1 MDSAFLVRS
10 SVMEIRTVKMEVMK
24 KTAVKV
30 RIYLILLLLSLHC
43 LFSKVPLAKTID
55 FLRLSDNTFQSCQAS
70 AFTKLLVEFY

>member
-10 SVMEIRTVKMEVMK
+10 SVMEIMTVKMEVMK

-43 LFSKVPLAKTID
+43 LFSKVPLAKT
-55 FLRLSDNTFQSCQAS
+55 
-70 AFTKLLVEFY
+70 VE